1 MIKTGNPLISIY
13 TEMTP
18 NPETM
23 KFVANKLLYAGK
35 SIDFPDA
42 DSAKPSP
49 LATELFGFPFIRA
62 VFIASNF
69 VTLTKTP
76 ETDWQD
82 VIPSIRQFL
91 KDYLEEGKAVINE
104 EEVVSIKKESS
115 NEVLADDDD
124 VVKRIKELLENYVKP
139 AVEMDGGAIQFR
151 SYEDGVV
158 NLMLQGSCSGCPS
171 SMITLKAGIEGMM
184 KRMIPEVKEVIE
196 LIKEHGAFL
205 ATSHLSAQESHAVV
219 EAAKDQGL
227 DRIIISHARW
237 AMTGLKLDD
246 LKHFASLGCL
256 IEFEYC
262 LLTALMYF
270 VHGET
275 PQDPRETVKTIKE
288 VGVGRCFIS
297 SDLGQL
303 YSPLPV
309 DGMRTFVAVLRRCG
323 ITPDE
328 IRTMFQRNPADI
340 AGLASQ

>member
-1 MIKTGNPLISIY
+1 MTLAAPASQEVDELMVGAIDVHIHSNPHTFPQIHAQDMIGLAHQAHQAGMRAMIVKDIGPTTTGAAYIISRTGPGIPIYGAHVMNLATGGINPRGVAIALQHGDGAKVIHFPTGDTLNHFKY
-13 TEMTP
+13 RK
-18 NPETM
+18 
-23 KFVANKLLYAGK
+23 KFYAG
-35 SIDFPDA
+35 
-42 DSAKPSP
+42 
-49 LATELFGFPFIRA
+49 
-62 VFIASNF
+62 
-69 VTLTKTP
+69 
-76 ETDWQD
+76 
-82 VIPSIRQFL
+82 
-91 KDYLEEGKAVINE
+91 
-104 EEVVSIKKESS
+104 
-115 NEVLADDDD
+115 
-124 VVKRIKELLENYVKP
+124 
-139 AVEMDGGAIQFR
+139 
-151 SYEDGVV
+151 V
-158 NLMLQGSCSGCPS
+158 NLPLTEDQA
-171 SMITLKAGIEGMM
+171 ITVFRDGRL
-184 KRMIPEVKEVIE
+184 IPEVKEVIE

-246 LKHFASLGCL
+246 LKHLASLGCL